1 MRIKIIKE
9 PKSLSRPAWIPA
21 LISNLNIRF
30 GESTSSRELL
40 MEAIPEAIRNF
51 EYLRRN
57 RKVQLSGIVRV
68 ETDNEKSLIW
78 VIYISKDSPVLTFEI
93 N

>member
-1 MRIKIIKE
+1 
-9 PKSLSRPAWIPA
+9 
-21 LISNLNIRF
+21 
-30 GESTSSRELL
+30 
-40 MEAIPEAIRNF
+40 MEAIPEAIRDF

-57 RKVQLSGIVRV
+57 KKEQLSGIVRV